1 MASQTILR
9 ETPDVPARLDDAIV
23 FSNGGGRDLPA
34 LLDARKPAN
43 AAAF

>member
-1 MASQTILR
+1 
-9 ETPDVPARLDDAIV
+9 V